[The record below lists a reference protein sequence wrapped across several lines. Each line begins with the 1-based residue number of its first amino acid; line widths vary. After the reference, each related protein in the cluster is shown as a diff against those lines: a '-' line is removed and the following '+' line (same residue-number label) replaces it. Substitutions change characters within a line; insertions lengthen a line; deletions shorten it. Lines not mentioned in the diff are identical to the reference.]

1 VVTEFGIAEFH
12 LYLLVPP
19 SPATNPHHPPRKPS
33 TIGTTPSDREVPN
46 VQIGQWIGIL
56 ALGIGLYILWQI
68 RNVLML
74 IFAAVVIATALNTL
88 AEKIQTWVKVK
99 RSGAIGLAIAAL
111 LAVLTLAIWL
121 IVPPFADQFQQLT
134 TLVPKGL
141 DRFSEWLDSLRDTA
155 PPSVAPYIP
164 DVESLIPQLQKQ
176 LQPLANRFLS
186 GSFTVVSGTLG
197 SILNILLVLILTLML
212 LAEPEPYRKAFIRC
226 FPSFYRR
233 RIGDILDKCAASLKG
248 WMIGVVFNMGV
259 IGGLSGLGLLCLGV
273 PLPLAN
279 GIFAGLLTFLP
290 NIGAAL
296 SIIPPIAISLLDE
309 NAPWKPVAVFIL
321 YFVVQ
326 QIETNLLTP
335 YVMAQQVSLLP
346 AVTLMSQVFFATF
359 FGFIGLVLALP
370 LTVVGQVW
378 LQEILVK
385 DVLDLWTEEDHPPHL
400 GEAFVEEPLPVV
412 ETPQPIATNASINVD
427 QNSMITIEG
436 QRPSAS
442 VNSDS

>member
-1 VVTEFGIAEFH
+1 M
-12 LYLLVPP
+12 
-19 SPATNPHHPPRKPS
+19 
-33 TIGTTPSDREVPN
+33 
-46 VQIGQWIGIL
+46 QIGQWIGIL

-88 AEKIQTWVKVK
+88 AEKIQGWIKVK
-99 RSGAIGLAIAAL
+99 RSAAISLSIAL
-111 LAVLTLAIWL
+111 LLGILALAIWL

-134 TLVPKGL
+134 TLVPKGV

-259 IGGLSGLGLLCLGV
+259 IGGLSGLGLLCLGI

-290 NIGAAL
+290 NIGATL
-296 SIIPPIAISLLDE
+296 SVVPPIAIALLDE
-309 NAPWKPVAVFIL
+309 NAPWKPVAVLIL

-359 FGFIGLVLALP
+359 FGFLGLLLALP

-378 LQEILVK
+378 LQEILIK

-400 GEAFVEEPLPVV
+400 GEVFIPVRI
-412 ETPQPIATNASINVD
+412 ETPPVPTPQQTAATPNLSINVD
-427 QNSMITIEG
+427 TDSMIIIEG
-436 QRPSAS
+436 QRPSS
-442 VNSDS
+442 HHDLES